1 MDLIN
6 NLIFTALNNVGSFG
20 PLQPEF
26 VSLPTVLNGPPVP
39 QNKGTYFG
47 YNIDVIEEFCSFDDS
62 DFIDSAIQKHWND
75 LVFGRNYTDAAATTV
90 FTSFKSNTSGDLIPL
105 YHMIYAYLV
114 ENTRIAQ
121 IFERLIFLFMHDEKL
136 NKATTPDNRIA
147 FQWIINTEN
156 LFFKNLPSS
165 SYRNISSMVRLFP
178 DATRRNAYF
187 RLFGMDLAFGDLQS
201 NAPVTFHKAEFNNQ
215 SFIVLFESF
224 LSEIWQAYTNAKNQI
239 GPNTTDMIHIV
250 DTGQKLQEML
260 MSRRTTESTFANYR
274 YFNLSREE
282 YASVVMMSWLFEVVS
297 YDSPV
302 VNFLRCNGTTPGERL
317 SNIGKRVGVPAHSK
331 SEGLLDIAPPMN
343 TLLRRIELGDYS
355 SEGTV
360 TDIVLAQ
367 VNSGPTDPPRL
378 ALNDLLLIINNWEK
392 ATGHKI
398 KNPQVSVNGSVK
410 VDRRVPSPSMS

>member
-1 MDLIN
+1 
-6 NLIFTALNNVGSFG
+6 
-20 PLQPEF
+20 
-26 VSLPTVLNGPPVP
+26 
-39 QNKGTYFG
+39 
-47 YNIDVIEEFCSFDDS
+47 
-62 DFIDSAIQKHWND
+62 
-75 LVFGRNYTDAAATTV
+75 
-90 FTSFKSNTSGDLIPL
+90 
-105 YHMIYAYLV
+105 
-114 ENTRIAQ
+114 
-121 IFERLIFLFMHDEKL
+121 
-136 NKATTPDNRIA
+136 
-147 FQWIINTEN
+147 
-156 LFFKNLPSS
+156 
-165 SYRNISSMVRLFP
+165 
-178 DATRRNAYF
+178 
-187 RLFGMDLAFGDLQS
+187 
-201 NAPVTFHKAEFNNQ
+201 
-215 SFIVLFESF
+215 
-224 LSEIWQAYTNAKNQI
+224 
-239 GPNTTDMIHIV
+239 MIHIV

-260 MSRRTTESTFANYR
+260 MSRRTTESTFTNYR

-317 SNIGKRVGVPAHSK
+317 TNIGKRVGIPAHGK

-355 SEGTV
+355 NEGTV

-398 KNPQVSVNGSVK
+398 KNPQFAVNGSVK

>member
-20 PLQPEF
+20 PLQPQF
-26 VSLPTVLNGPPVP
+26 VQLPSILNGPPVP
-39 QNKGTYFG
+39 QNRGTYFS
-47 YNIDVIEEFCSFDDS
+47 YNIDIIEEFCSFDDS
-62 DFIDSAIQKHWND
+62 DFIDNAIQKHWND
-75 LVFGRNYTDAAATTV
+75 LAFGRNYTDGGTTV
-90 FTSFKSNTSGDLIPL
+90 FTSFRNNVNNDLVPL

-136 NKATTPDNRIA
+136 NKATTPENRIA

-156 LFFKNLPSS
+156 LFFKNLPNS
-165 SYRNISSMVRLFP
+165 SYRNISSMIRLFP

-187 RLFGMDLAFGDLQS
+187 RMFGMDLAFGDLQS

-215 SFIVLFESF
+215 SFIAMFESF
-224 LSEIWQAYTNAKNQI
+224 LSEIWQAYTNAKNQM

-260 MSRRTTESTFANYR
+260 MSRRTTEATFNNYR

-282 YASVVMMSWLFEVVS
+282 YAAVVMMSWLFEVVA

-302 VNFLRCNGTTPGERL
+302 INFLRCNGTTPGERL

-355 SEGTV
+355 NEGTV

-398 KNPQVSVNGSVK
+398 KNPQAVVNGTVK
-410 VDRRVPSPSMS
+410 VDRRVPAPAMS